1 MGMTVGKRGVRSDLN
16 ITPMIDILLVLLI
29 IFMVMTPL
37 MMMQHRVEVPKR
49 AEVDMPQDVTQDQ
62 VVITFTREGHL
73 FLNQTRIDKENL
85 GKELG
90 ERFKDRRDKTIFL
103 NIDPEANYGESMR
116 IIDVA
121 HNSGIDKLAVVTQK
135 PGESFQVPGQG
146 K

>member
-1 MGMTVGKRGVRSDLN
+1 MSMTVGKKGVRAELN

-62 VVITFTREGHL
+62 LVVTYTKDSRL
-73 FLNQTRIDKENL
+73 FLNQTRIEVADL
-85 GKELG
+85 AKELT

-103 NIDPEANYGESMR
+103 NIDPEANYGESMK

-121 HNSGIDKLAVVTQK
+121 HNAGIEKLAVVTQK
-135 PGESFQVPGQG
+135 PGETFQAPGQSR
-146 K
+146 

>member
-1 MGMTVGKRGVRSDLN
+1 MGMTVGKKGVRSDLN

-62 VVITFTREGHL
+62 VVITFTHEGHL
-73 FLNQTRIDKENL
+73 FLNQTRIDKADL

-90 ERFKDRRDKTIFL
+90 ERFKDRRDKTVFL